1 MTDAAPPERAGCLI
15 IGVGN
20 AARGDD
26 AAGRRV
32 VALLR
37 GRVPAHVQLLDH
49 DGEAA
54 SLLDQVARAEAVYLI
69 DAAVSGAEPGRVR
82 RFDCAAA
89 PLPAGAV
96 GVSTHGFGPLEA
108 IELAR
113 ALGQLPARCIVY
125 AIEAGAVN
133 AGEGLSDPVEQAA
146 ERVAASVAA
155 ELGSAQAPPRPRRAP

>member
-1 MTDAAPPERAGCLI
+1 VTDAAPPARAGCLV

-26 AAGRRV
+26 DAGRRV
-32 VALLR
+32 LALLR
-37 GRVPAHVQLLDH
+37 GRVPAHVQLLEH

-54 SLLDQVARAEAVYLI
+54 RLVEQVARAHAVYLI
-69 DAAVSGAEPGRVR
+69 DAAVSGAAPGRVR

-96 GVSTHGFGPLEA
+96 GISTHGVGPAEA

-113 ALGQLPARCIVY
+113 ALGRLPQRCIVY
-125 AIEAGAVN
+125 AIEAGTAN
-133 AGEGLSDPVEQAA
+133 TGEGLSDPVEQAA
-146 ERVAASVAA
+146 RRVAASVAA
-155 ELGSAQAPPRPRRAP
+155 ELRHLVPDT